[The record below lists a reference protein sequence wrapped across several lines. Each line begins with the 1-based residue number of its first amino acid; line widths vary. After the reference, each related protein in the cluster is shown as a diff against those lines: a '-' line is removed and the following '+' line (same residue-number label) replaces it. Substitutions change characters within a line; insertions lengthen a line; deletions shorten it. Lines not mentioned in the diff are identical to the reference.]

1 MQPEK
6 TSQVILSK
14 AIIDPK
20 DGKKKTKK
28 KKPTTTTEPMDT
40 EEVPEEVKLE
50 SIDVLSRLVQ
60 TCPNMSRLVQT
71 CPTMGQNKKAP
82 KNNLTQFFINIIFL
96 SKNKTCMKILT
107 HTLMQNTFN
116 QISH

>member
-1 MQPEK
+1 M
-6 TSQVILSK
+6 SK

-50 SIDVLSRLVQ
+50 SIDISYCLWAKTKQKIPQKS
-60 TCPNMSRLVQT
+60 
-71 CPTMGQNKKAP
+71 
-82 KNNLTQFFINIIFL
+82 LTQFFINNIFFQQ
-96 SKNKTCMKILT
+96 KTCMKILT
-107 HTLMQNTFN
+107 HTFN
-116 QISH
+116 VD

>member
-1 MQPEK
+1 M
-6 TSQVILSK
+6 SK

-50 SIDVLSRLVQ
+50 SIDISYCLWAK
-60 TCPNMSRLVQT
+60 T
-71 CPTMGQNKKAP
+71 KKIP
-82 KNNLTQFFINIIFL
+82 QKSLTQFFINNIFFQQ
-96 SKNKTCMKILT
+96 KTCMKILT
-107 HTLMQNTFN
+107 HTFN
-116 QISH
+116 VD

>member
-20 DGKKKTKK
+20 DEKKKKTKK

-50 SIDVLSRLVQ
+50 SIDIYTYLSI
-60 TCPNMSRLVQT
+60 
-71 CPTMGQNKKAP
+71 GQKQKKIP
-82 KNNLTQFFINIIFL
+82 
-96 SKNKTCMKILT
+96 
-107 HTLMQNTFN
+107 QNTLRPN
-116 QISH
+116 QMLYRKK

>member
-1 MQPEK
+1 M
-6 TSQVILSK
+6 SK

-50 SIDVLSRLVQ
+50 SIDISYCLWAK
-60 TCPNMSRLVQT
+60 T
-71 CPTMGQNKKAP
+71 KKNPP
-82 KNNLTQFFINIIFL
+82 KITNTFFYKQYFFQQ
-96 SKNKTCMKILT
+96 KTCMKILT
-107 HTLMQNTFN
+107 YTFN
-116 QISH
+116 VE